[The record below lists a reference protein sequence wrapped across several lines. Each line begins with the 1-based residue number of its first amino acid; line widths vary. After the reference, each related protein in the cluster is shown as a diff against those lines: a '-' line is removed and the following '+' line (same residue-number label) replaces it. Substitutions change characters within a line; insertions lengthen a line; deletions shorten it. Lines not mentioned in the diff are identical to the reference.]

1 VSAKPE
7 TSEGSPAPAKSK
19 KLLIIIGVAVLV
31 MVLGGAG
38 AFYFISKQRAA
49 AAAEEGGDDAAPAKA
64 AAHAEKK
71 APPVYLPLDPMV
83 VNLADPGGE
92 KVAQVG
98 ITLEVTDEKAS
109 ANVKL
114 YLPTIRSSV
123 LLLISQR
130 TAEELLKPEG
140 KQRLAKDILR
150 KAAVPFGGD
159 DSEEHADPVDETPKG
174 KPSKKKKAEHDDF
187 PVVGVLFSSF
197 IVQ

>member
-1 VSAKPE
+1 MSAKPE
-7 TSEGSPAPAKSK
+7 AAESAPVPAKSK
-19 KLLIIIGVAVLV
+19 KMLIIVAALVLV
-31 MVLGGAG
+31 LILAGVGAY
-38 AFYFISKQRAA
+38 FFISKRNAV
-49 AAAEEGGDDAAPAKA
+49 AAEDGDEQVVSQTTASTGKT
-64 AAHAEKK
+64 K

-98 ITLEVTDEKAS
+98 ITLEVVDAKAS
-109 ANVKL
+109 DTVKA

-130 TAEELLKPEG
+130 TAEELLKSEG
-140 KQRLAKDILR
+140 KEQLASDILR
-150 KAAVPFGGD
+150 KAAVPFGGGQD
-159 DSEEHADPVDETPKG
+159 DDTEAEPPDTK
-174 KPSKKKKAEHDDF
+174 KKKSKKKVVVEY